1 MIVPGSVF
9 VIGVLKL
16 NSTKDPK
23 RTVVPNIRWKIIKTL
38 KVFFESN
45 EVLSI
50 SNYDEIMT
58 KLPSKLNK
66 TDHTSKKVTFAAHVQ
81 TRQ

>member
-1 MIVPGSVF
+1 MIVPVIFF

-16 NSTKDPK
+16 SSMKDSK
-23 RTVVPNIRWKIIKTL
+23 RTVVPNIGRKIIKTL

-58 KLPSKLNK
+58 
-66 TDHTSKKVTFAAHVQ
+66 
-81 TRQ
+81 